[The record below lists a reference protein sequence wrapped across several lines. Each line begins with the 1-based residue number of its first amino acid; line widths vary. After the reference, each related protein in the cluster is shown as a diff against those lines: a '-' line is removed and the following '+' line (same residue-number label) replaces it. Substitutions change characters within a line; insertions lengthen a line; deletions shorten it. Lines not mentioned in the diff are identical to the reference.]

1 MPKNIL
7 NIEKNR
13 GAINMRY
20 IPNTEEQKRGM
31 LKDIGVSSF
40 EDLIESI
47 PQSIRLK
54 EKLNIPEA
62 ISESESEEKIYHIA
76 QKNSNFFLMKP
87 LVGAGAYRHYI
98 PEAEKFLLQR
108 EEFWT
113 CYTPYQPELSQGTL
127 QSIFEYQTYISRL
140 IKMEVVI
147 PSIYDGASATAE
159 AALMS
164 LRLTHK
170 NKIIVS
176 NLLHPHYRETVK
188 TYLSPHEPEI
198 IDLPYKKGLVDLEKL
213 KTLIDEDVASVIIQS
228 PNFFGGIEKLAEIS
242 ETVHS
247 KGALVISV
255 IVESMSLGILKA
267 PGEMGADI
275 VTGNAQSF
283 GMDLNY
289 GGPYNAYL
297 ATKKQYIRQLP
308 GRIVGE
314 TVDVDGKRVFVMTL
328 RAREQD
334 IRRER
339 ATSNICTNHNLNV
352 TAANIFLSLIG
363 TEGLYQISL
372 LNTKSA
378 HYLENLLLKSRK
390 FERVFDYPF
399 YNEFLLKSKDD
410 ISVINKK
417 LLENNFIP
425 PLKICEFYPNENLK
439 NALLFAVTEVLS
451 RDDLNKVAKILSE

>member
-1 MPKNIL
+1 
-7 NIEKNR
+7 
-13 GAINMRY
+13 MRY
-20 IPNTEEQKRGM
+20 IPTTEEQKEKM
-31 LKDIGVSSF
+31 LKEIGVSSF
-40 EDLIESI
+40 EDLIESV
-47 PQSIRLK
+47 PQSLQLK

-62 ISESESEEKIYHIA
+62 MSESELEDKIYHIA
-76 QKNSNFFLMKP
+76 KKNADFYSMKP
-87 LVGAGAYRHYI
+87 LLGAGSYRHFI
-98 PEAEKFLLQR
+98 PEAVKFLLQR

-127 QSIFEYQTYISRL
+127 QSIFEYQSYISRL
-140 IKMEVVI
+140 TKMEVII

-176 NLLHPHYRETVK
+176 NLLHPHYKETVK
-188 TYLSPHEPEI
+188 TYLAPHQPKI
-198 IDLPYKKGLVDLEKL
+198 IDLPYKNGLIDIEKL
-213 KTLIDEDVASVIIQS
+213 KTLLDENVASVIIQS
-228 PNFFGGIEKLAEIS
+228 PNFFGGIENMVEIS
-242 ETVHS
+242 EIVHS
-247 KGALVISV
+247 KSILLINVIT
-255 IVESMSLGILKA
+255 ESMSLGILKA

-275 VTGNAQSF
+275 VAGNAQSF

-314 TVDVDGKRVFVMTL
+314 TVDVDGKRVFVMTM

-334 IRRER
+334 IRREK

-352 TAANIFLSLIG
+352 LASNIYLSLMG
-363 TEGLYQISL
+363 TEGIYQLSF

-378 HYLENLLLKSRK
+378 HYLENLLLKSEK
-390 FERVFDYPF
+390 FEKVFNYPF
-399 YNEFLLKSKDD
+399 YNEFLLKSKED
-410 ISVINKK
+410 ISTINKK

-425 PLKICEFYPNENLK
+425 PLKICEFYQADNLR
-439 NALLFAVTEVLS
+439 NALLFAVTETLS
-451 RDDLNKVAKILSE
+451 REDLNKAAKILSK

>member
-1 MPKNIL
+1 
-7 NIEKNR
+7 
-13 GAINMRY
+13 MRY
-20 IPNTEEQKRGM
+20 IPNTEEQKKKM
-31 LKDIGVSSF
+31 LKEIGVSSF
-40 EDLIESI
+40 DDLIKEGV

-54 EKLNIPEA
+54 EKINIPEA
-62 ISESESEEKIYHIA
+62 MSESELEDKIYHIA
-76 QKNSNFFLMKP
+76 QKNSNFYLMKP
-87 LVGAGAYRHYI
+87 LIGAGAYRHYI

-170 NKIIVS
+170 NKIMVS
-176 NLLHPHYRETVK
+176 NLVHPHYRETVK
-188 TYLSPHEPEI
+188 TYLAPHEPEI
-198 IDLPYKKGLVDLEKL
+198 IELPYKNGLLDLEKL
-213 KTLIDEDVASVIIQS
+213 KILINEDVASVIIQN
-228 PNFFGGIEKLAEIS
+228 PNFFGGIEKIEEIS
-242 ETVHS
+242 EIVHF
-247 KGALVISV
+247 KGALLIIVIA
-255 IVESMSLGILKA
+255 ESISLGILKA

-297 ATKKQYIRQLP
+297 ATKKECIRQLP

-314 TVDVDGKRVFVMTL
+314 TIDVDGKRVFVMTL

-378 HYLENLLLKSRK
+378 HYLENLLLKSKK
-390 FERVFDYPF
+390 FEKIFDYPF
-399 YNEFLLKSKDD
+399 YNEFLLKSKED
-410 ISVINKK
+410 ISTINKK

-425 PLKICEFYPNENLK
+425 PLKICEFYKEENLK
-439 NALLFAVTEVLS
+439 NVLLFAVTEVLS
-451 RDDLNKVAKILSE
+451 RDNLNKVAKILSE

>member
-1 MPKNIL
+1 
-7 NIEKNR
+7 
-13 GAINMRY
+13 MRY
-20 IPNTEEQKRGM
+20 IPTTEEQKKEM
-31 LKDIGVSSF
+31 LKKIGVPSF
-40 EDLIESI
+40 ETLIESV
-47 PQSIRLK
+47 PQNLRLK
-54 EKLNIPEA
+54 DKLNIPKA
-62 ISESESEEKIYHIA
+62 MSESELEDKIFHIA
-76 QKNSNFFLMKP
+76 KKNADFYSMKP
-87 LVGAGAYRHYI
+87 LLGAGSYRHFI
-98 PEAEKFLLQR
+98 PEAVKFLLQR

-127 QSIFEYQTYISRL
+127 QSIFEYQSYISRL
-140 IKMEVVI
+140 TKMEVII

-188 TYLSPHEPEI
+188 TYLAPHDTEI
-198 IDLPYKKGLVDLEKL
+198 IDLPYKNGLIDLEKL
-213 KTLIDEDVASVIIQS
+213 KTLLDENVASVIIQN
-228 PNFFGGIEKLAEIS
+228 PNFFGGIENMAEIS
-242 ETVHS
+242 EIVHS
-247 KGALVISV
+247 KGALLINV
-255 IVESMSLGILKA
+255 IVESMSLGTLKA
-267 PGEMGADI
+267 PGEISADI
-275 VTGNAQSF
+275 VAGNAQSF

-297 ATKKQYIRQLP
+297 GTRKQYIRQIP

-334 IRRER
+334 IRREK

-352 TAANIFLSLIG
+352 LTANIFLSLMG

-378 HYLENLLLKSRK
+378 HYLENLLLQTGK
-390 FERVFDYPF
+390 FERVFDCPF

-410 ISVINKK
+410 ISSINKK
-417 LLENNFIP
+417 LLGNNFVP
-425 PLKICEFYPNENLK
+425 PLKICEFYQEKNL
-439 NALLFAVTEVLS
+439 NNVLLFAVTEVLS
-451 RDDLNKVAKILSE
+451 RDNLNLVAKILSE

>member
-1 MPKNIL
+1 
-7 NIEKNR
+7 
-13 GAINMRY
+13 MRY
-20 IPNTEEQKRGM
+20 IPATEEQKKEM
-31 LKDIGVSSF
+31 LKEIGVSSF
-40 EDLIESI
+40 EELIKSV
-47 PQSIRLK
+47 PQSLQLK

-62 ISESESEEKIYHIA
+62 MSESELEDKIHHIA
-76 QKNSNFFLMKP
+76 NNNADFYSMKP
-87 LVGAGAYRHYI
+87 LIGAGAYRHFI
-98 PEAEKFLLQR
+98 PEAVKFLLQR

-127 QSIFEYQTYISRL
+127 QSIFEYQSYISRL
-140 IKMEVVI
+140 TKMEVII

-159 AALMS
+159 AVLMS

-176 NLLHPHYRETVK
+176 NLLHPHYKETIK
-188 TYLSPHEPEI
+188 TYLAPHQPEI
-198 IDLPYKKGLVDLEKL
+198 IDLPYKNGLIDIEKL
-213 KTLIDEDVASVIIQS
+213 KTLLDENVTSVIIQN
-228 PNFFGGIEKLAEIS
+228 PNFFGGIESMAEIS
-242 ETVHS
+242 EIVHFKS
-247 KGALVISV
+247 ILLINVIT
-255 IVESMSLGILKA
+255 ESMSLGILKA

-275 VTGNAQSF
+275 VAGNAQSF

-297 ATKKQYIRQLP
+297 ATKKQYIRQIP

-314 TVDVDGKRVFVMTL
+314 TVDVDGKRVFVMTI

-334 IRRER
+334 IRREK

-352 TAANIFLSLIG
+352 LAANIFLSLMG

-378 HYLENLLLKSRK
+378 HYLENLLLKSGK
-390 FERVFDYPF
+390 FERVFDCPF

-410 ISVINKK
+410 ISSINKK
-417 LLENNFIP
+417 LLGNNFVP
-425 PLKICEFYPNENLK
+425 PLKICEFYQEENL
-439 NALLFAVTEVLS
+439 NNVLLFAVTEVLS
-451 RDDLNKVAKILSE
+451 RDNLKLVAKVLSE

>member
-1 MPKNIL
+1 
-7 NIEKNR
+7 
-13 GAINMRY
+13 MRY
-20 IPNTEEQKRGM
+20 IPNTEEQKKEM
-31 LKDIGVSSF
+31 LKEIGVSTF

-47 PQSIRLK
+47 PQNLRLK
-54 EKLNIPEA
+54 DKLNIPEA
-62 ISESESEEKIYHIA
+62 ISESELEDKIFHIA
-76 QKNSNFFLMKP
+76 KKNADFNSMKP
-87 LVGAGAYRHYI
+87 LIGAGSYRHFI
-98 PEAEKFLLQR
+98 PEAVKFLLQR

-127 QSIFEYQTYISRL
+127 QSIFEYQSYISRL
-140 IKMEVVI
+140 TKMEVII

-188 TYLSPHEPEI
+188 TYLAPHETEI
-198 IDLPYKKGLVDLEKL
+198 IDLPYKNGLVDMEKL
-213 KTLIDEDVASVIIQS
+213 KILIEEDAASIIIQS
-228 PNFFGGIEKLAEIS
+228 PNFFGGIENMAKIS
-242 ETVHS
+242 EIVHS
-247 KGALVISV
+247 KNVLLINV

-267 PGEMGADI
+267 PGDTGADI
-275 VTGNAQSF
+275 VAGNAQSF

-297 ATKKQYIRQLP
+297 GTRKQYIRQLP

-314 TVDVDGKRVFVMTL
+314 TVDIDGKRVFVMTL

-334 IRRER
+334 IRREK

-352 TAANIFLSLIG
+352 LAANIFLSLMG
-363 TEGLYQISL
+363 TEGFYQISL
-372 LNTKSA
+372 LNAKSA
-378 HYLENLLLKSRK
+378 HYLENLLLKSGK
-390 FERVFDYPF
+390 FEKVFNYPF
-399 YNEFLLKSKDD
+399 YHEFLLKSKED
-410 ISVINKK
+410 ISTVNKK

-425 PLKICEFYPNENLK
+425 PLKICEFYQAGNLK
-439 NALLFAVTEVLS
+439 NVLLFAVTETLS
-451 RDDLNKVAKILSE
+451 RDHLNNAAKILSE

>member
-1 MPKNIL
+1 
-7 NIEKNR
+7 
-13 GAINMRY
+13 MRY
-20 IPNTEEQKRGM
+20 IPNTEEQKKEM
-31 LKDIGVSSF
+31 LKEIGVSSF
-40 EDLIESI
+40 DDLIKEGV

-54 EKLNIPEA
+54 EKINIPEA
-62 ISESESEEKIYHIA
+62 MSESELEDKIYHIA
-76 QKNSNFFLMKP
+76 QKNSNFYLMKP
-87 LVGAGAYRHYI
+87 LIGAGAYRHYI

-170 NKIIVS
+170 NKIMVS
-176 NLLHPHYRETVK
+176 NLVHPHYRETVK
-188 TYLSPHEPEI
+188 TYLAPHEPEI
-198 IDLPYKKGLVDLEKL
+198 IELPYKNGLVDIEKL
-213 KTLIDEDVASVIIQS
+213 KILINEDVASVIIQN

-242 ETVHS
+242 KIVHS
-247 KGALVISV
+247 KGALLIIVIA
-255 IVESMSLGILKA
+255 ESISLGILKA
-267 PGEMGADI
+267 PGDIGADI

-297 ATKKQYIRQLP
+297 ATKKEYIRQLP
-308 GRIVGE
+308 GRIIGE
-314 TVDVDGKRVFVMTL
+314 TTDVDGKRVFVMTL

-352 TAANIFLSLIG
+352 IAANIFLSLIG

-378 HYLENLLLKSRK
+378 HYLENLLLKSKK
-390 FERVFDYPF
+390 FEKIFDYPF
-399 YNEFLLKSKDD
+399 YNEFLLKSKKD
-410 ISVINKK
+410 ISTINKK

-425 PLKICEFYPNENLK
+425 PLKICEFYKEENLK
-439 NALLFAVTEVLS
+439 NVLLFAVTEVLS
-451 RDDLNKVAKILSE
+451 RDNLNKVAKILSE

>member
-1 MPKNIL
+1 
-7 NIEKNR
+7 
-13 GAINMRY
+13 MRY
-20 IPNTEEQKRGM
+20 IPTTKQQKKKM
-31 LKDIGVSSF
+31 LKEIGVSSF
-40 EDLIESI
+40 EDLIESV
-47 PQSIRLK
+47 PQSIRVK
-54 EKLNIPEA
+54 GKLNIPEA
-62 ISESESEEKIYHIA
+62 ISESELEEKIYHIA

-127 QSIFEYQTYISRL
+127 QSIFEYQSYISRL
-140 IKMEVVI
+140 TKMEVII

-170 NKIIVS
+170 NKIVVS

-188 TYLSPHEPEI
+188 TYLTPHETEI
-198 IDLPYKKGLVDLEKL
+198 IDLPYKNGLVDREKL
-213 KTLIDEDVASVIIQS
+213 KIIIEEDVASIIIQS
-228 PNFFGGIEKLAEIS
+228 PNFFGGIENMAEIS
-242 ETVHS
+242 EIVHS
-247 KGALVISV
+247 KSVLLINV
-255 IVESMSLGILKA
+255 IVESMSLGTLKA
-267 PGEMGADI
+267 PGEMGVDI
-275 VTGNAQSF
+275 VAGNAQSF

-297 ATKKQYIRQLP
+297 GTSKQYIRQIP

-334 IRRER
+334 IRREK

-352 TAANIFLSLIG
+352 LAANIYLSLMG

-378 HYLENLLLKSRK
+378 HYLENLLLQTGK
-390 FERVFDYPF
+390 FERLFDYPF
-399 YNEFLLKSKDD
+399 YNEFLLKSKND
-410 ISVINKK
+410 ISTINKK

-425 PLKICEFYPNENLK
+425 PLKICEFYKEENLK
-439 NALLFAVTEVLS
+439 DILLFAVTEVLN
-451 RDDLNKVAKILSE
+451 RDNLNTVAKILSE

>member
-1 MPKNIL
+1 
-7 NIEKNR
+7 
-13 GAINMRY
+13 MRY
-20 IPNTEEQKRGM
+20 IPTTKQQKKKM
-31 LKDIGVSSF
+31 LKEIGVSSF
-40 EDLIESI
+40 EDLIESV
-47 PQSIRLK
+47 PQSIRVK
-54 EKLNIPEA
+54 GKLNIPEA
-62 ISESESEEKIYHIA
+62 ISESELEEKIYHIA

-127 QSIFEYQTYISRL
+127 QSIFEYQSYISRL
-140 IKMEVVI
+140 TKMEVII

-170 NKIIVS
+170 NKIVVS
-176 NLLHPHYRETVK
+176 NLLHPHYRETLK
-188 TYLSPHEPEI
+188 TYLTPHETEI
-198 IDLPYKKGLVDLEKL
+198 IDLPYKNGLVDREKL
-213 KTLIDEDVASVIIQS
+213 KIIIEEDVASIIIQS
-228 PNFFGGIEKLAEIS
+228 PNFFGGIENMAEIS
-242 ETVHS
+242 EIVHS
-247 KGALVISV
+247 KSVLLINV
-255 IVESMSLGILKA
+255 IVESMSLGTLKA
-267 PGEMGADI
+267 PGEMGVDI
-275 VTGNAQSF
+275 VAGNAQSF

-297 ATKKQYIRQLP
+297 GTSKQYIRQIP

-334 IRRER
+334 IRREK

-352 TAANIFLSLIG
+352 LAANIYLSLMG

-378 HYLENLLLKSRK
+378 HYLENLLLQTGK
-390 FERVFDYPF
+390 FERLFDYPF
-399 YNEFLLKSKDD
+399 YNEFLLKSKND
-410 ISVINKK
+410 ISTINKK

-425 PLKICEFYPNENLK
+425 PLKICEFYKEENLK
-439 NALLFAVTEVLS
+439 DILLFAVTEVLN
-451 RDDLNKVAKILSE
+451 RDNLNTVAKILSE

>member
-1 MPKNIL
+1 
-7 NIEKNR
+7 
-13 GAINMRY
+13 MRY
-20 IPNTEEQKRGM
+20 IPNTDEQKREM
-31 LKDIGVSSF
+31 LKEIGVSSF
-40 EDLIESI
+40 EELIKII
-47 PQSIRLK
+47 PQNLRLK
-54 EKLNIPEA
+54 ERLNIPEA
-62 ISESESEEKIYHIA
+62 ITESELEDKIYHIA

-127 QSIFEYQTYISRL
+127 QSIFEYQSYISRL
-140 IKMEVVI
+140 TKTEVVI
-147 PSIYDGASATAE
+147 PSIYDGASATGE

-176 NLLHPHYRETVK
+176 NLLHPHYRETLK
-188 TYLSPHEPEI
+188 TYVAPHKPEI
-198 IDLPYKKGLVDLEKL
+198 IELPYNNGLVDIKKL
-213 KTLIDEDVASVIIQS
+213 QNLIGEDVAAVIIQS
-228 PNFFGGIEKLAEIS
+228 PNFFGGIERLSEIS
-242 ETVHS
+242 EIVHS
-247 KGALVISV
+247 KDALLIDV

-267 PGEMGADI
+267 PGEMNVDI
-275 VTGNAQSF
+275 VVGNAQSF
-283 GMDLNY
+283 GMDLNF

-297 ATKKQYIRQLP
+297 ATKKQFIRQLP

-314 TVDVDGKRVFVMTL
+314 TVDVDGKRVFVMTM

-352 TAANIFLSLIG
+352 TASNIYLSLLG

-372 LNTKSA
+372 INTKSA
-378 HYLENLLLKSRK
+378 HYLENLLIKSGK
-390 FERVFDYPF
+390 FEKVFDYPF
-399 YNEFLLKSKDD
+399 YNEFLLKSKED
-410 ISVINKK
+410 IDTVNKK
-417 LLENNFIP
+417 LLENNYIP
-425 PLKICEFYPNENLK
+425 PLKICQFYKEESLK
-439 NALLFAVTEVLS
+439 NVLLFAVTEILS
-451 RDDLNKVAKILSE
+451 RDDLNKVANILLE

>member
-1 MPKNIL
+1 
-7 NIEKNR
+7 
-13 GAINMRY
+13 MRY
-20 IPNTEEQKRGM
+20 IPITEEQKKEM
-31 LKDIGVSSF
+31 LKEIGASSF
-40 EDLIESI
+40 EDLIESV
-47 PQSIRLK
+47 PQNLRLK
-54 EKLNIPEA
+54 DKLNIPEA
-62 ISESESEEKIYHIA
+62 MSESELEDNIFHIA
-76 QKNSNFFLMKP
+76 KKNADFYSMKP
-87 LVGAGAYRHYI
+87 LLGAGAYRHFI
-98 PEAEKFLLQR
+98 PEAVKFLLQR

-127 QSIFEYQTYISRL
+127 QSIFEYQSYISRL
-140 IKMEVVI
+140 TKMEVII

-188 TYLSPHEPEI
+188 TYLAPHETEI
-198 IDLPYKKGLVDLEKL
+198 IDLPYKNGLVDMKEL
-213 KTLIDEDVASVIIQS
+213 KILIEEDVASVIIQS
-228 PNFFGGIEKLAEIS
+228 PNFFGGIENMAEIS
-242 ETVHS
+242 EIVHS
-247 KGALVISV
+247 KNVLLIDV

-275 VTGNAQSF
+275 VAGNAQSF

-297 ATKKQYIRQLP
+297 GTRKQYIRQIP

-334 IRRER
+334 IRREK

-352 TAANIFLSLIG
+352 LAANIFLSLMG

-372 LNTKSA
+372 LNTKST
-378 HYLENLLLKSRK
+378 HYLEDLLLQTGK
-390 FERVFDYPF
+390 FKRVFDYSF

-410 ISVINKK
+410 ISSVNKK
-417 LLENNFIP
+417 LLKNNFIP
-425 PLKICEFYPNENLK
+425 PLKVCEFYQVENL
-439 NALLFAVTEVLS
+439 NNVLLFAVTEVLS
-451 RDDLNKVAKILSE
+451 RDNLNLIAKILSE

>member
-1 MPKNIL
+1 MKSL
-7 NIEKNR
+7 F
-13 GAINMRY
+13 GAGSY
-20 IPNTEEQKRGM
+20 
-31 LKDIGVSSF
+31 SHF
-40 EDLIESI
+40 
-47 PQSIRLK
+47 
-54 EKLNIPEA
+54 IPEA
-62 ISESESEEKIYHIA
+62 
-76 QKNSNFFLMKP
+76 
-87 LVGAGAYRHYI
+87 V
-98 PEAEKFLLQR
+98 KFLLQR

-127 QSIFEYQTYISRL
+127 QSIFEFQSYISRL
-140 IKMEVVI
+140 TKMEVII

-159 AALMS
+159 AVLMS

-188 TYLSPHEPEI
+188 TYLAPHETEI
-198 IDLPYKKGLVDLEKL
+198 IDLPYKNGLIDMEKL
-213 KTLIDEDVASVIIQS
+213 KILIEEDVASIIIQS
-228 PNFFGGIEKLAEIS
+228 PNFFGGIENMAEIS
-242 ETVHS
+242 EIVHS
-247 KGALVISV
+247 KSVLFINV

-267 PGEMGADI
+267 PGDIGVDI
-275 VTGNAQSF
+275 VVGNAQSF

-297 ATKKQYIRQLP
+297 GTRKQYTRQIP

-334 IRRER
+334 IRREK

-352 TAANIFLSLIG
+352 LAANIFLSLMG

-372 LNTKSA
+372 LNAKSA
-378 HYLENLLLKSRK
+378 HYLENLLLKSGK
-390 FERVFDYPF
+390 FEKLFNYPF
-399 YNEFLLKSKDD
+399 YNEFLLKSKED
-410 ISVINKK
+410 ISAVNKK

-425 PLKICEFYPNENLK
+425 PLKICEFYQADNLK
-439 NALLFAVTEVLS
+439 NVLLFAVTETLS
-451 RDDLNKVAKILSE
+451 RDNLNNAAKILSE

>member
-1 MPKNIL
+1 
-7 NIEKNR
+7 
-13 GAINMRY
+13 
-20 IPNTEEQKRGM
+20 
-31 LKDIGVSSF
+31 
-40 EDLIESI
+40 
-47 PQSIRLK
+47 
-54 EKLNIPEA
+54 
-62 ISESESEEKIYHIA
+62 
-76 QKNSNFFLMKP
+76 MKP
-87 LVGAGAYRHYI
+87 LIGAGAYRHYI

-127 QSIFEYQTYISRL
+127 QSIFEYQSYISRL
-140 IKMEVVI
+140 IKMDEVI

-170 NKIIVS
+170 NKIMVS
-176 NLLHPHYRETVK
+176 NLVHPHYRETVK
-188 TYLSPHEPEI
+188 TYLAPHEPEI
-198 IDLPYKKGLVDLEKL
+198 IELPYKNGLVDLEKL
-213 KTLIDEDVASVIIQS
+213 KILINEDVASVIIQN

-242 ETVHS
+242 EIVHS
-247 KGALVISV
+247 KDALLIMVIA
-255 IVESMSLGILKA
+255 ESISLGILKA
-267 PGEMGADI
+267 PGDIGADI

-297 ATKKQYIRQLP
+297 ATKKEYIRQLP
-308 GRIVGE
+308 GRIIGE
-314 TVDVDGKRVFVMTL
+314 TTDVDGKRVFVMTL

-352 TAANIFLSLIG
+352 IAANIFLSLIG

-378 HYLENLLLKSRK
+378 HYLENLLLKSKK
-390 FERVFDYPF
+390 FEKIFDYPF
-399 YNEFLLKSKDD
+399 YHEFLLKSKED
-410 ISVINKK
+410 ISTINKK

-425 PLKICEFYPNENLK
+425 PLKICEFYKEENLK
-439 NALLFAVTEVLS
+439 NVLLFAVTEVLS
-451 RDDLNKVAKILSE
+451 RDNLNKVAKILSE